1 MLQKIIILG
10 NQFICD
16 KRLCNIVQKTVTID
30 ESEMESYFHLHK
42 FFKDQRA
49 IVVDPAVNVSTGYI
63 FTGEAFV
70 NPITMQ
76 SYSIDGEV
84 DEEEIDTSA
93 ASEIDEHAIERAVAR
108 IVNPI
113 VRKLDRYLQ
122 NEGPLYN
129 EFEKV
134 KKYQVICGSIHV
146 RKGPSSDYT
155 HAEFK
160 RTGDVVDVYG
170 IDPNTNFG
178 YIGNGNWISLNEKY
192 MREVK

>member
-30 ESEMESYFHLHK
+30 ESEIESYFHLHK

-49 IVVDPAVNVSTGYI
+49 IVVDPAINVSTGYI

-84 DEEEIDTSA
+84 DEEEIDTF
-93 ASEIDEHAIERAVAR
+93 ASSDVNEEVIEKVLIRVFDPVIKR
-108 IVNPI
+108 
-113 VRKLDRYLQ
+113 LDAYL
-122 NEGPLYN
+122 ELPGPSY
-129 EFEKV
+129 EKFDKV
-134 KKYQVICGSIHV
+134 KKYKVVCGSVHV
-146 RKGPSSDYT
+146 RKGPAANFPSDGFERRDT
-155 HAEFK
+155 I
-160 RTGDVVDVYG
+160 VQVYG
-170 IDPNTNFG
+170 IVRPTNFG
-178 YIGNGNWISLNEKY
+178 YLGNGKWITLNDNY
-192 MREVK
+192 LQEVK

>member
-30 ESEMESYFHLHK
+30 EREMESYFHLHK

-93 ASEIDEHAIERAVAR
+93 ASEMDERAIERVITR
-108 IVNPI
+108 IMDPFI
-113 VRKLDRYLQ
+113 KKLDNFHPDKPTY
-122 NEGPLYN
+122 Y

-134 KKYQVICGSIHV
+134 RKYQVICGSIHV
-146 RKGPSSDYT
+146 RKGPSRDYA

-160 RTGDVVDVYG
+160 RTGDIVEVYG
-170 IDPNTNFG
+170 VDQITDFG

-192 MREVK
+192 MQEVK